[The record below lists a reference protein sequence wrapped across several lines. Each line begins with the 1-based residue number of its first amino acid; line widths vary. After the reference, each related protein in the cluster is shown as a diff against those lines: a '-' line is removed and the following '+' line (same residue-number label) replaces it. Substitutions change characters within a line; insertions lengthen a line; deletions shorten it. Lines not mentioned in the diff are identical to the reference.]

1 MEVQNDVI
9 LIHNTKISHKLAGF
23 FSLSTVFGGVRDEKE
38 PRSDS
43 FGGASSGA
51 EVNRS
56 EEAGVCFHGVLNTLV
71 ELVLFYKRERL
82 KSSLR

>member
-9 LIHNTKISHKLAGF
+9 FIHDTKISHELASF
-23 FSLSTVFGGVRDEKE
+23 FSLSTVFDGVRDEKE
-38 PRSDS
+38 PPSDS
-43 FGGASSGA
+43 FGGASSRA
-51 EVNRS
+51 EVNGS
-56 EEAGVCFHGVLNTLV
+56 EEAGVRFYGGLNALV